1 MRDQKII
8 FPNDKNP
15 DFIDDLRRKVNDY
28 FKQNNLSKYGNK
40 TIVVQSVFMGVL
52 YILPFVLMLSGVVT
66 SIVGVMLSWVA
77 MGAGMAGLGM
87 VLMHDANHNVF
98 SPNKTVNKWLGKSLY
113 LLGGFPPNWR
123 HQHNTMHHGFTN
135 IEGHDE
141 DIAPVGFLRFSPHR
155 KLFKVH
161 RFQHI
166 YAWLLYGLMTLSWV
180 TTSDFVRVKNYKKE
194 GVTPFNKNHT
204 GYLTDLIVAKTF
216 YYLVLLV
223 LPIVLVPVA
232 WYWIVGGFFIM
243 HYVGGLILTTIFQT
257 AHVVPSSVYPVPA
270 GDGKLENNW
279 AIHQLLTTSDFSPRS
294 KIFSWMIGGL
304 NYQVEHHLF
313 PNISHVHYK
322 KVSQLVQET
331 AREYNL
337 PYHYQETFFQ
347 AVRSHWKML
356 KLLGRQPQEAE
367 SQEKDERFLL
377 SGMPAQGQM

>member
-1 MRDQKII
+1 MSDQKII

-15 DFIDDLRRKVNDY
+15 DFIVGLRRKVDGY
-28 FKQNNLSKYGNK
+28 FKQNNLSKYGNR
-40 TIVVQSVFMGVL
+40 TIVFQSVFMGIL
-52 YILPFVLMLSGVVT
+52 YLLPYVLMLSGVVT
-66 SIVGVMLSWVA
+66 SVLGVMLSWIA

-87 VLMHDANHNVF
+87 VMMHDANHRVF
-98 SPNKTVNKWLGKSLY
+98 SRNQTVNKWLGKSLY

-180 TTSDFVRVKNYKKE
+180 TMTDFSRIRNYKKE
-194 GVTPFNKNHT
+194 GVTPFNKNYSR
-204 GYLTDLIVAKTF
+204 YLTDLIVAKTF
-216 YYLVLLV
+216 YYLFLL
-223 LPIVLVPVA
+223 IVPLVVVPVA
-232 WYWIVGGFFIM
+232 WYWIVGGFFVM

-257 AHVVPSSVYPVPA
+257 AHVVPSSVYPLPA

-279 AIHQLLTTSDFSPRS
+279 AIHQLLTTSDFSPNS

-313 PNISHVHYK
+313 PNVSHVHYK
-322 KVSQLVQET
+322 KLSQLVQET

-337 PYHYQETFFQ
+337 PYHYQENFYQ

-356 KLLGRQPQEAE
+356 KMLGRQSRE
-367 SQEKDERFLL
+367 SDAQGKDEELLL
-377 SGMPAQGQM
+377 SGVAARGQG